1 MVREKVPPFFG
12 KEGKVG
18 RKGRGMVVA
27 ALSSLITPQNL
38 LPSGWHSGQNRV
50 LTGLFTTLLIGLSA
64 LQAKGLVPGTSGAPR
79 GHRGDVGVISVISVI
94 GRVIFGM
101 TVFGWMDDR
110 AWQLCLQEKAEMER
124 KEGRKSCERTSWR
137 RRGY

>member
-1 MVREKVPPFFG
+1 MPKRVPRFLG

-38 LPSGWHSGQNRV
+38 LPSGWHSEQNRV
-50 LTGLFTTLLIGLSA
+50 LTGSFPTLLIGLSA
-64 LQAKGLVPGTSGAPR
+64 LQAQGLVPGTCGAPR
-79 GHRGDVGVISVISVI
+79 RYRGDVGVSSVISVISVI
-94 GRVIFGM
+94 GRVIFVM

-110 AWQLCLQEKAEMER
+110 AWQLRLREKAEMER

-137 RRGY
+137 R

>member
-1 MVREKVPPFFG
+1 
-12 KEGKVG
+12 
-18 RKGRGMVVA
+18 MVVA

-38 LPSGWHSGQNRV
+38 LPSGWHSEQNRV
-50 LTGLFTTLLIGLSA
+50 LTGSFPTLLIGLSA
-64 LQAKGLVPGTSGAPR
+64 LQAQGLVPGTCGAPR
-79 GHRGDVGVISVISVI
+79 GRRGDAGVISVICVISVI

-101 TVFGWMDDR
+101 TVFGWMDER
-110 AWQLCLQEKAEMER
+110 AWSLCLQEKAEMER